1 MVKWVGNRA
10 PMPFY
15 LLLLTLLFQDQATF
29 RSDVALV
36 RVDAEVRTGSGPVG
50 DLRRDSFRIKDDGIE
65 QSIVYFAHDE
75 QPLDAILLFDTSNSM
90 RRVVARVAEAAHIA
104 MGELRPGDRVA
115 IMAFDRTT
123 DLIQDFTGD
132 FAVAERAISAKVLQ
146 RKTHCCS
153 PIQAAVGGAA
163 RQFLKQHALNR
174 QGSNR
179 RRAIVVV
186 TDDQG
191 TSVRPSALRDLQEAD
206 AVVLGVIVSRGPRLL
221 PFRYKGIR
229 DFAIKTGGNMM
240 STRDA
245 AEGVREM
252 LNRLRMRY
260 SLYYALP
267 PCGPGEKRTVQ
278 VELTGEAAAQHPGAI
293 VRART
298 GYFAPL

>member
-1 MVKWVGNRA
+1 
-10 PMPFY
+10 MPCS
-15 LLLLTLLFQDQATF
+15 LLILTLLLQDPATF

-36 RVDAEVRTGSGPVG
+36 RVDAEVRTESGAVS
-50 DLRRDSFRIKDDGIE
+50 DLRRDSFRITDNGLE
-65 QSIVYFAHDE
+65 QSIVYFGHDE
-75 QPLDAILLFDTSNSM
+75 EPLDVILLFDTSNSM
-90 RRVVARVAEAAHIA
+90 RGAVARVAEAAHIA

-123 DLIQDFTGD
+123 DLVEDLTGD
-132 FAVAERAISAKVLQ
+132 FAVAERAISGKVLQ

-153 PIQAAVGGAA
+153 PIQAAVGAAA
-163 RQFLKQHALNR
+163 RQFLKQHSLNR

-179 RRAIVVV
+179 RRAIVVI
-186 TDDQG
+186 TDDHG

-206 AVVLGVIVSRGPRLL
+206 AVVVGVIVRRGPFAFGPGVFWYR
-221 PFRYKGIR
+221 GIR
-229 DFAIKTGGNMM
+229 NFAIQTGGDMLN
-240 STRDA
+240 TRDA

-252 LNRLRMRY
+252 LNRLRTRY

-267 PCGPGEKRTVQ
+267 KCSPGERRTVQ
-278 VELTGEAAAQHPGAI
+278 VELTREAAAQHPGAI

>member
-1 MVKWVGNRA
+1 MLL
-10 PMPFY
+10 Y
-15 LLLLTLLFQDQATF
+15 LFLLTLLFQDQATF

-36 RVDAEVRTGSGPVG
+36 RIDADVRTAISPVN
-50 DLRRDSFRIKDDGIE
+50 DLHRDSFRITDNGID
-65 QSIVYFAHDE
+65 QSILYLAHDE
-75 QPLDAILLFDTSNSM
+75 QPLDVILLFDSSNSM

-123 DLIQDFTGD
+123 DLIEDFTGD
-132 FAVAERAISAKVLQ
+132 FAVAERTISGKVRQ

-153 PIQAAVGGAA
+153 PIQAAVGAAA

-174 QGSNR
+174 EGSNR
-179 RRAIVVV
+179 RRAIVVI

-206 AVVLGVIVSRGPRLL
+206 AVVLGVIVSRGPRIGLL
-221 PFRYKGIR
+221 AFWYRGIR
-229 DFAIKTGGNMM
+229 DFATKTGGDMM
-240 STRDA
+240 NTRDA
-245 AEGVREM
+245 AEGVREA

-267 PCGPGEKRTVQ
+267 RCMPGEERMVQ
-278 VELTGEAAAQHPGAI
+278 VKLASKAAAEHPGAI

>member
-1 MVKWVGNRA
+1 M
-10 PMPFY
+10 PMPCS
-15 LLLLTLLFQDQATF
+15 LLMLTLLLQDPATF

-36 RVDAEVRTGSGPVG
+36 RVDAEVRTESGPVS
-50 DLRRDSFRIKDDGIE
+50 DLRRDSFRIADNGLDR
-65 QSIVYFAHDE
+65 SIVYFAHDE
-75 QPLDAILLFDTSNSM
+75 QPLDVILLFDTSKSM
-90 RRVVARVAEAAHIA
+90 GPVVARVAEAAHLA

-123 DLIQDFTGD
+123 DLVEDFTGD
-132 FAVAERAISAKVLQ
+132 FAIAERAISGKVLQ

-153 PIQAAVGGAA
+153 PIQAAVGVAA
-163 RQFLKQHALNR
+163 RQFLKQHSLNR

-186 TDDQG
+186 TDDRG

-206 AVVLGVIVSRGPRLL
+206 AVVLGVIVSRGPRIGPLA
-221 PFRYKGIR
+221 FWYRGIR
-229 DFAIKTGGNMM
+229 DFAAKTGGDMM
-240 STRDA
+240 NTRDA
-245 AEGVREM
+245 AEGVREA

-267 PCGPGEKRTVQ
+267 QCRPGEQRTIH
-278 VELTGEAAAQHPGAI
+278 VELTGESAAQHAGAM

-298 GYFAPL
+298 GYFAPTQE